1 MATTPQFAA
10 TPESRRAQCTTAY
23 TDRTGAATSGL
34 VDLVTAAANGTKITQ
49 IVAKAAGNSVACQVL
64 IFITDTSGSNPRL
77 FDEIALSAASPSTT
91 VQSARSAV
99 TYDDLQLKAGQK
111 LQVGVTAL
119 SGSVAIN
126 VIAQIGDF

>member
-10 TPESRRAQCTTAY
+10 TPESRRAQCTSAY
-23 TDRTGAATSGL
+23 TDRTGAASGL

-77 FDEIALSAASPSTT
+77 FDEIALSAASASTT

-111 LQVGVTAL
+111 LQVGVTVL
-119 SGSVAIN
+119 SGSVPIN